1 MSEALEL
8 FERRF
13 PGARGAVYRAF
24 SPYRVCPLGA
34 HVDHQYGLISGF
46 AIDKGVELCYQ
57 MTGDGVIEL
66 VSEDFPGTARL
77 SVLDRSIERAGDWGD
92 FARGCVWALGR
103 RRRLWRGVRGVV
115 RGSLPI
121 GGLSSSAA
129 VILCYLQALLQAND
143 LLMDAS
149 ELIDVALEAE
159 RDYVGVSVGKL
170 DQSCEVYARRGHLLF
185 LDTLDQTYELI
196 AQPAHMPPFDIVVFY
211 SGLSRKLGA
220 GFNTRVDELKAASWY
235 LKALEGLP
243 LGTFADS
250 RLRDVPAQVYYRREN
265 ELPEPFRRRARHFY
279 TECERVRKGA
289 QAFRAGD
296 IAAFGQ
302 LVFESGLSSIQN
314 YETGSEHLI
323 ALYEALTQADGVY
336 GARFSGAGFKGCCVA
351 LVDPARREQCVEYV
365 TGKYLSRFPELRGA
379 YSVHVCKT
387 EDGVGGALT

>member
-66 VSEDFPGTARL
+66 VSEDFPGAARL

-170 DQSCEVYARRGHLLF
+170 DQSCEVYARR
-185 LDTLDQTYELI
+185 
-196 AQPAHMPPFDIVVFY
+196 
-211 SGLSRKLGA
+211 
-220 GFNTRVDELKAASWY
+220 LK
-235 LKALEGLP
+235 
-243 LGTFADS
+243 S
-250 RLRDVPAQVYYRREN
+250 RLR
-265 ELPEPFRRRARHFY
+265 
-279 TECERVRKGA
+279 C
-289 QAFRAGD
+289 
-296 IAAFGQ
+296 
-302 LVFESGLSSIQN
+302 
-314 YETGSEHLI
+314 
-323 ALYEALTQADGVY
+323 
-336 GARFSGAGFKGCCVA
+336 
-351 LVDPARREQCVEYV
+351 
-365 TGKYLSRFPELRGA
+365 
-379 YSVHVCKT
+379 
-387 EDGVGGALT
+387 